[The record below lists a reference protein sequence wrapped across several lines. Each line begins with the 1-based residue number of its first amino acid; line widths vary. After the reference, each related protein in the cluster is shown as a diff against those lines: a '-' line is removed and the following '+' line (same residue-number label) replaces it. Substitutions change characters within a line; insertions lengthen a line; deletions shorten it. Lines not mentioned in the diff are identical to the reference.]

1 MHAATFRVPF
11 MAAVVAAAL
20 PVFSV
25 AAERPVLIGLDAEF
39 GYADSTS
46 AEAIRDGILI
56 AIDEIN
62 RAGGVLGGRPLALV
76 EKANHSVPARSI
88 ENIKELAANPDVVA
102 VFCGRFSPTVL
113 ESVSTVHQVGIPLL
127 DPWSA
132 ADGIVDNGF
141 EPNFVFR
148 LSLRDSWAMPAM
160 LRHAQQLGAR
170 SVGLMLLNT
179 SWGRG
184 NLSVAE
190 RYVEAH
196 QGPKIVGVRW
206 FNWNDKTFLEQYRSL
221 VAAGAQALL
230 LVSNANEAQILVREV
245 ATLPA
250 RERLPIVSHW
260 GITGGRMAEL
270 AGLALAKVELSA
282 VQTYSFIG
290 ATDAGALR
298 VVGAHQRLFGSGG
311 ARAIK
316 SPVGVAH
323 AYDLTH
329 LLARAVDKAGSPD
342 RRAIRSALER
352 LGPYQGL
359 VRRVAPAFTP
369 THHEALTPAQVFMA
383 EYAEDGALVR
393 IVTPRRRA
401 VAE

>member
-1 MHAATFRVPF
+1 MRAATFLVPF
-11 MAAVVAAAL
+11 MAAFGAGAL
-20 PVFSV
+20 PDLSV
-25 AAERPVLIGLDAEF
+25 AAERQVLIGLDAEF

-46 AEAIRDGILI
+46 AEAIREGILI

-113 ESVSTVHQVGIPLL
+113 ESLSTVHKVGLPLL

-141 EPNFVFR
+141 EPNYAFR
-148 LSLRDSWAMPAM
+148 LSLRDGWAISAM
-160 LRHAQQLGAR
+160 LRHAQELGAR

-179 SWGRG
+179 SWGRS
-184 NLSVAE
+184 NVSAAE
-190 RYVEAH
+190 RYAEEH
-196 QGPKIVGVRW
+196 RGPKIVGVRW

-221 VAAGAQALL
+221 LAAGAQALL
-230 LVSNANEAQILVREV
+230 LVSNANEAQILVREM
-245 ATLPA
+245 AALPA

-270 AGLALAKVELSA
+270 AGPALAKVELSV

-290 ATDAGALR
+290 AKDAVAQR

-311 ARAIK
+311 ARAIR

-329 LLARAVDKAGSPD
+329 ILARAIAMAGSPD
-342 RRAIRSALER
+342 RRAIREALEL

-359 VRRVAPAFTP
+359 VRRYAPPFTRAN
-369 THHEALTPAQVFMA
+369 HEALTPAQVFMA
-383 EYAEDGALVR
+383 EYADDGALVR
-393 IVTPRRRA
+393 IVRPRRHA